1 VILKNWLNFY
11 LFGFIIWM
19 KIDLDSGATFCAD
32 LLPLLLLFL
41 IYSKGKRIGAVVFV
55 SAGNMGL

>member
-1 VILKNWLNFY
+1 
-11 LFGFIIWM
+11 M